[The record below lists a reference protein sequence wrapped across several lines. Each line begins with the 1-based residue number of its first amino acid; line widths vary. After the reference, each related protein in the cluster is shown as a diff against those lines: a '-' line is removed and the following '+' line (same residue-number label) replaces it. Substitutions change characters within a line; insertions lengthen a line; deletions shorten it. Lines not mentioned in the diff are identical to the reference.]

1 MRIVTFYT
9 PQYAGELDG
18 WKESLSGLPWKYWW
32 AELSC
37 RGSWRANVGMK
48 PDFLLEAL
56 QVFQERILFIDI
68 DGRVRGQL
76 PLFQSVQSGGWFARC
91 DFAAYFI
98 PHDEMT
104 AGHRP
109 GGQKTTND
117 GIASGTM
124 YFNYTPAAIDFLEL
138 WRERE
143 KKREHR
149 YGQIVLGETWHFDR
163 PAELVTARLPQRY
176 CKVFDARWKKNE
188 TGPVEIEHLQAS
200 RRLRRKVG

>member
-9 PQYAGELDG
+9 PQYAGEVEA
-18 WKESLSGLPWKYWW
+18 WYESVDGLPWKSEASSY
-32 AELSC
+32 AC
-37 RGSWRANVGMK
+37 RGSWRANVGVK
-48 PDFLLEAL
+48 PDFLLEIL
-56 QVFQERILFIDI
+56 EDFQERILFIDI
-68 DGRVRGQL
+68 DGRVRGEL
-76 PLFQSVQSGGWFARC
+76 PRFRNEDWLQHH

-104 AGHRP
+104 AEHRP
-109 GGQKTTND
+109 GGRKTTND

-124 YFNYTPAAIDFLEL
+124 YVNYTPAAIDFLKL
-138 WRERE
+138 WQKRE
-143 KKREHR
+143 KKREHL

>member
-18 WKESLSGLPWKYWW
+18 WKESLHGLPWKYWW
-32 AELSC
+32 AELAC
-37 RGSWRANVGMK
+37 KGSWRANVGMK

-56 QVFQERILFIDI
+56 QTLQERILFIDI
-68 DGRVRGQL
+68 DGRVRGEL
-76 PLFQSVQSGGWFARC
+76 PLFQDESWLRRH

-98 PHDEMT
+98 PHGEMN
-104 AGHRP
+104 ALHRP
-109 GGQKTTND
+109 GGSGTSND

-124 YFNYTPAAIDFLEL
+124 YLNYTPAAIDFLER

-143 KKREHR
+143 KMQEHR

-176 CKVFDARWKKNE
+176 CFVFDAKWKRNE
-188 TGPVEIEHLQAS
+188 TGPMEIEHLQAS